1 MSEDQNIF
9 EKKFEKE
16 NPKSEEVNETISPP
30 ETTEQTETQPEAQ
43 NTKIE
48 TENMEVHHHP
58 KVEKKNFKEYFL
70 EGLMIFLAVML
81 GFFAENLRESITN
94 HRQVN
99 EYGQSMINDLSSDII
114 MYNSAIDKNLRYA
127 RMIDSIFISLK
138 MHAANSGEVYV
149 MARKLTR
156 GNYVISPN
164 AKTYLQMTSTGGLR
178 LIKHQRVADS
188 IALYYQL
195 TQSFNYWNDLQRQ
208 RVNDMIAVNDKL
220 FDATV
225 LYSIARQLSGND
237 GDSTYLPLNNPPYFS
252 NDPAVINLV
261 LARYQYFYGFLMLM
275 NKRAADG
282 AAQATQLRSML
293 MKEYGK
299 GND

>member
-1 MSEDQNIF
+1 MSEDQN
-9 EKKFEKE
+9 ELTSMQDREPKGEDANE
-16 NPKSEEVNETISPP
+16 NISQQETIEQTEPTNQTSEIPKSE
-30 ETTEQTETQPEAQ
+30 
-43 NTKIE
+43 IE
-48 TENMEVHHHP
+48 IMEVHHHP
-58 KVEKKNFKEYFL
+58 RVEKKNFKEYFL

-127 RMIDSIFISLK
+127 RMIDSIFVSLK